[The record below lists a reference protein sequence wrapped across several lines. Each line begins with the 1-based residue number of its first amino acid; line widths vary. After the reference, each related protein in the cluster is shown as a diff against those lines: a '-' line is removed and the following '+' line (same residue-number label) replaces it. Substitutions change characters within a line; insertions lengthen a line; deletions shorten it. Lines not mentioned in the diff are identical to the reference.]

1 MRTQQRFQIL
11 VLNTLALGLLL
22 NAQPSL
28 ADELTITTTTI
39 PQTYTLDATIEAL
52 NAGTISAQTNGVI
65 KAIYGDVNQAV
76 TEGVLLVEIDNVQQ
90 KAAVA
95 QAEASLAQA
104 KALNDDAQA
113 TLTRNTRLHKQG
125 TLSKGEY
132 DRALAQAK
140 SAAANAQAISAS
152 LVQAQAQLSY
162 TRVIAPYAGVITE
175 RFVEV
180 GELVS
185 QGQPLMSGYQPSAMR
200 AVVNLPQ
207 YLASQYTSES
217 SLDLTINGATYSPTE
232 TTLFPFADPQ
242 VHSVRLR
249 ATLPSDAATKVIPG
263 QWIKVTITTGTREGI
278 ALPAKAVMRRGE
290 LTAVYVH
297 TNDRVFLRQ
306 VRLGNTFVRDNQTWH
321 EVLSGLHTGDR
332 VNSNALEQLANI
344 AAEQGE

>member
-76 TEGVLLVEIDNVQQ
+76 TEGVLLVEIDNIQQ

-162 TRVIAPYAGVITE
+162 TRVIAPYAGVVTE

-249 ATLPSDAATKVIPG
+249 ATLPSYAATKVIPG

-278 ALPAKAVMRRGE
+278 ALPAQAVMHVIGSIPTR
-290 LTAVYVH
+290 
-297 TNDRVFLRQ
+297 
-306 VRLGNTFVRDNQTWH
+306 
-321 EVLSGLHTGDR
+321 
-332 VNSNALEQLANI
+332 
-344 AAEQGE
+344 